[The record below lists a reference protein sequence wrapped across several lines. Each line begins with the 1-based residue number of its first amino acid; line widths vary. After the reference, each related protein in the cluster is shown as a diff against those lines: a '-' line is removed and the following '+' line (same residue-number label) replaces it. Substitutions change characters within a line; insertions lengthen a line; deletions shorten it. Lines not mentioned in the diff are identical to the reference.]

1 MKKLLSFMIL
11 ACGVAIL
18 FNACGIVQDSQV
30 SHIDSS
36 AVSKAQNTKYTKK
49 YHPTSRDELIELIN
63 DESIYLG
70 DIDTS
75 KITNM
80 YDIFASSQREDF
92 SGIELWDTSNVENM
106 SFMFANMESFNHD
119 ISAWDTSKVKDM
131 MGMFWYAE
139 SFNQPLNSWNVSNV
153 ENMVYM
159 FQGAERFNQPL
170 DKWNVSNVKYMIK
183 MFYGARKFKQNLNS
197 WNVSNIKDDF
207 YKEFLNASFDMW
219 GLNGMFYES
228 PLENNPPKWYKDI
241 INKE

>member
-1 MKKLLSFMIL
+1 MKKLLAFVIF
-11 ACGVAIL
+11 ACSVAIL
-18 FNACGIVQDSQV
+18 FNACGIGQKSQV

-36 AVSKAQNTKYTKK
+36 ADSKTPNAKCTKK
-49 YHPTSRDELIELIN
+49 YCPTSRDELVKLIK
-63 DESIYLG
+63 DDSIYLG

-75 KITNM
+75 KITDM
-80 YDIFASSQREDF
+80 YYVFASSQREDF
-92 SGIELWDTSNVENM
+92 SGIESWDTSNVENM
-106 SFMFANMESFNHD
+106 SFMFANMKSFNHD

-159 FQGAERFNQPL
+159 FEGAERFNQPL
-170 DKWNVSNVKYMIK
+170 NKWNVSNVKYMIK

-207 YKEFLNASFDMW
+207 YNAPLGMW
-219 GLNGMFYES
+219 GLNGMFIGT
-228 PLENNPPKWYKDI
+228 PLENNPPKWYKEI
-241 INKE
+241 LKESKK